1 MSKKCGVLFGVFIF
15 MGMLMLSTSQQIFS
29 ADTAIERTALISI
42 STAGVQGDLG
52 SEWADMTPDGRY
64 VVFQSYARNLVDGDT
79 NGKTDIFRHDRVTG
93 ETIRISIASDGTQAD
108 GDSRLPSISD
118 DGRYIV
124 FQSYA
129 ANLISNDINS
139 VWPDIYMRD
148 VVSGMTELIS
158 VDSDENQKWG
168 GASNPHISGDGN
180 HVAFEYW
187 SEFNEELD
195 PGDTNNA
202 IDIYVRDRTAGTTT
216 LVSIAT
222 DETQGDTFSVH
233 PKISTTGRYIAFD
246 STASTFAA
254 SDELNT
260 WDVFVHDRTT
270 GTTTIASV
278 SSGGVIGNGVS
289 SQVDISGDGRYV
301 YFSSSATNLVPNAS
315 GGEYLHDLITG
326 ETISIGEGQS
336 GAISANGRYLVTFKP
351 LVNDPGKY
359 GVRIYDREAGISWPV
374 FLSNYAEIENGSS
387 LGFAISDDGRSMS
400 FSSSSDNLILNDQNG
415 TIPDIF
421 VTDPRWYLDLT
432 NHVYLPIITK
442 Q

>member
-1 MSKKCGVLFGVFIF
+1 MCKKWFVLFSVFIF
-15 MGMLMLSTSQQIFS
+15 MGLLVLLTSQKTFG
-29 ADTAIERTALISI
+29 ADTAIKRTEVISV

-79 NGKTDIFRHDRVTG
+79 NGKLDIFRHDRVSG

-108 GDSRLPSISD
+108 GDSGLPSISD

-124 FQSYA
+124 FQSNA
-129 ANLISNDINS
+129 ENLISNDINR
-139 VWPDIYMRD
+139 VWSDIYLRD
-148 VVSGMTELIS
+148 VVNETTELIS
-158 VDSDENQKWG
+158 VDSEENQKWG
-168 GASNPHISGDGN
+168 GAFHPHISGDGN

-195 PGDTNNA
+195 PGDTNDA
-202 IDIYVRDRTAGTTT
+202 TDVYVRDRTAGTTT
-216 LVSIAT
+216 LVSVAT
-222 DETQGDTFSVH
+222 DGTQGDTFSIH
-233 PKISTTGRYIAFD
+233 PKISTNGRYIAFE

-254 SDELNT
+254 GDVNNM

-270 GTTTIASV
+270 GTTSIASV
-278 SSGGVIGNGVS
+278 SSDGVIGNGVS
-289 SQVDISGDGRYV
+289 SQVDLSGDGRYV
-301 YFSSSATNLVPNAS
+301 YFSSSATNLVPNTN

-326 ETISIGEGQS
+326 QTISIGEGQS
-336 GAISANGRYLVTFKP
+336 GAISANGRYIVIFK
-351 LVNDPGKY
+351 LIDYPGKY
-359 GVRIYDREAGISWPV
+359 VVRIYDREVGISWLV

-415 TIPDIF
+415 TIPDIY
-421 VTDPRWYLDLT
+421 VTDPMWYLDLT